1 MYTSSHLGRSSPAGS
16 SSRNDISSS
25 AGTPER
31 TPQMAKIQFCP
42 TSERQRLNLLGRHAS
57 WIYRSIATLRS
68 SARRASH
75 RGGRTNLRVAQSR
88 LSSCKWL
95 RGDDCERRGVA
106 LGRRRL
112 VVLRADAP
120 EHDTARYIMS
130 RALIQFPESR
140 TGTLRR
146 MAFKFIV

>member
-16 SSRNDISSS
+16 SSRNDTSSS

-31 TPQMAKIQFCP
+31 TPQIAKMQFRP

-57 WIYRSIATLRS
+57 WIYRFIATLRS

-75 RGGRTNLRVAQSR
+75 LGRRTNHRVAQSQ
-88 LSSCKWL
+88 LSSCKRL

-106 LGRRRL
+106 RWSPASSCSFAQTRQSMPG
-112 VVLRADAP
+112 P
-120 EHDTARYIMS
+120 IHYES
-130 RALIQFPESR
+130 SSNLIPRKSDRHFEAN
-140 TGTLRR
+140 G
-146 MAFKFIV
+146 F